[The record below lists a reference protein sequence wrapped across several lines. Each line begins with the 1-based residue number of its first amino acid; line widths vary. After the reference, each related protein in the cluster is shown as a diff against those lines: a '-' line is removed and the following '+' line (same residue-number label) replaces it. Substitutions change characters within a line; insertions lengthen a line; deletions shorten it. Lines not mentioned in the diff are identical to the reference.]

1 MAKSKA
7 TTEHMRLK
15 TAVQKNAESHEM
27 RFGQA
32 CKMADGGA
40 VRKGLADMDKQ
51 IENAVKAPP
60 AAAPKAAAPAPTDE
74 EKDAAVGIH
83 IPKPAAAAAPVK
95 KGLFGLGILGLADG
109 GMALTPGGY
118 TPLGNQDPTEAVRR
132 YRAGL
137 DAGIAAKVAPAPAAP
152 MPPVA
157 AAPAA
162 PDPAAPAPAPVAAA
176 PAFGTAAAP
185 RQHETGW
192 TYSGGHIAMA
202 AGGPVRGPGGPVDDK
217 VPAMLSAGEY
227 VLPADTVKAVGV
239 KKLDALKAHTHTPAE
254 VQRFGT
260 PDSTDS
266 EIAFAADGGLIDE
279 VTKRAKAVRDAALG
293 GTQVPPTPNAP
304 APYEPVSGQRFTPGA
319 DAPGAAPASPA
330 AAPESIPRAADGTAH
345 PYQASQAARA
355 EAAANGAAPP
365 RASAAFGGQPPSA
378 AVPAAEAAAKPGLF
392 GRAVSAA
399 KSATGGLIGGLVR
412 TGAPV
417 AGIVGAGDK
426 LIDDQANP
434 AARAAFQQRMGVTTP
449 TGSALADTADVL
461 GRVGD
466 AATFGYASKLGRG
479 IANKIGGGSF
489 TDGFNSE
496 PAVPSTQNPVPSA
509 GPASAAA
516 PTGTDP
522 HVDAANAA
530 TAADAARSQALL
542 QAGVPMESQNRS
554 PVDPTQRGAF
564 VRGEVGNTLDR
575 SQYQNLGDYG
585 QNGAAIFGRATGG
598 STKLNDF
605 VGRGGGSNVA
615 TGYAPKGVDF
625 GITDE
630 ARAKY
635 RQDREME
642 KLQGTAPVYRDP
654 GTSKDYTAAQQSV
667 ADASRAVRMATSRP
681 ERNQA
686 LAQLQAAQA
695 TADTFGKQHALD
707 VTQAQARFNGEQNAY
722 NQRLGLAST
731 MATNQANA
739 YNTAAQRE
747 FDWQKFALER
757 KDKAQEHADT
767 QGQRTFERGEA
778 ASASLDKTADDAAGG
793 VPGLDDVT
801 RKQIGSQLKTYL
813 RTATKGNLRF
823 QDMNQQGQ
831 RLMMGEALANAII
844 TKHLGDAGALQKTP
858 NARFGTPYDAQP
870 QGHGPQLQSLA
881 FQKNFGPI
889 DALRDGVQ
897 VGGVSIP
904 YSRFPAEA
912 VEYLKA
918 QKGQR

>member
-109 GMALTPGGY
+109 GMALTPGGF

-304 APYEPVSGQRFTPGA
+304 APYDPVSGQRFTPGA

-365 RASAAFGGQPPSA
+365 RASPAFGGQPPSA
-378 AVPAAEAAAKPGLF
+378 AAPAAEAPGVLSRAA
-392 GRAVSAA
+392 RAVS
-399 KSATGGLIGGLVR
+399 KSKVAR
-412 TGAPV
+412 FGAPLAV
-417 AGIVGAGDK
+417 ASGAYETATETPEQHQQFAQSVGADK
-426 LIDDQANP
+426 P
-434 AARAAFQQRMGVTTP
+434 GVGTT
-449 TGSALADTADVL
+449 VL
-461 GRVGD
+461 EGLKNIGD

-630 ARAKY
+630 ARARY
-635 RQDREME
+635 HQQQDQDR
-642 KLQGTAPVYRDP
+642 LLASAPVYRDP